1 MSYPPF
7 LVFFV
12 SSQKKM
18 RYKGIIFDLDGTLVD
33 SEPLHM
39 EAWLNVLSEKG
50 LDFDEHW
57 FEQWIGKSDRILA
70 ESVVEQH
77 TIKAEVEEL
86 QENKRVT
93 YHRIAAERAVLFP
106 EVEKYL
112 NHFKQYLKLGIATN
126 SSKDDAAAV
135 FSRLPLP
142 SFVRA
147 VVTADDVPNLKPAPD
162 MYLLAAEKI
171 GLEVSEG
178 LAIED
183 SPAGLQAAKEAG
195 LFTLGVTNSHP
206 AENLKYADLVF
217 GSTAEAMEWVTKRSV

>member
-1 MSYPPF
+1 LF
-7 LVFFV
+7 IR
-12 SSQKKM
+12 KKM
-18 RYKGIIFDLDGTLVD
+18 KYKGIIFDLDGTLVD

-39 EAWLNVLSEKG
+39 EAWLSVLANQG
-50 LDFDEHW
+50 LNFDEHW

-77 TIKAEVEEL
+77 EIGAQVEDL
-86 QENKRVT
+86 QENKRNT
-93 YHRIAAERAVLFP
+93 YHRIAAERAILFP

-112 NHFKQYLKLGIATN
+112 HYFKQHLKLGIATN

-142 SFVRA
+142 SFVSA

-162 MYLLAAEKI
+162 MYLLAAERI
-171 GLEVSEG
+171 GLDVSEG

-206 AENLKYADLVF
+206 AENLKHADLIF
-217 GSTAEAMEWVTKRSV
+217 DSTAEAMEWITKQGERVLTRP